1 MARFYERVVRPILFL
16 RDPELAHQSAAFLL
30 RILGR
35 CPSAFVR
42 WMGRSDRHR
51 TSRSVELF
59 GVSFPNAV
67 GLAAGVD
74 KNACFWKAAAALGF
88 GHVEIGTVT
97 HRAQPGNP
105 LPRLFRYPDHEAII
119 NRMGFNNDGAAVV
132 ASRLRAGDA
141 HKNRI
146 IPLGVN
152 IGRSKVTSL
161 DLAAEDYRSSFR
173 LLADYADYCTV
184 NVSSPNTPELRRLQ
198 GHGFLP
204 GLLRVLQEEN
214 RARARKP
221 KKRPIPLLVKIA
233 PDLDFD
239 DIDQVLEDAMDLEF
253 DGVVATNTTIA
264 REGSFAVVNEAGGLS
279 GAPLHARAVEV
290 VAHIHRVTSGE
301 FPVIGVGGVRDP
313 ETALRMVDAG
323 ASLVQ
328 VYTGLVYRGPSLA
341 HEIARALARD

>member
-16 RDPELAHQSAAFLL
+16 QDPELAHRNVTFLL
-30 RILGR
+30 RVLGR

-42 WMGRSDRHR
+42 WLGRTDRNLTQR
-51 TSRSVELF
+51 KVDLF
-59 GVSFPNAV
+59 GISFPNAV
-67 GLAAGVD
+67 GLAAGMD

-97 HRAQPGNP
+97 HRPQPGNP
-105 LPRLFRYPDHEAII
+105 VPRLFRYPQHQALV
-119 NRMGFNNDGAAVV
+119 NRMGFNNDGAEVV
-132 ASRLRAGDA
+132 AGRLRAGAA

-152 IGRSKVTSL
+152 IGKSKVTSL
-161 DLAAEDYRSSFR
+161 DLAAEDYRASFR

-198 GHGFLP
+198 GHRFLP
-204 GLLRVLQEEN
+204 GLLGVLQEEN
-214 RARARKP
+214 RERTGLPEKH
-221 KKRPIPLLVKIA
+221 PIPLLVKIA
-233 PDLDFD
+233 PDLDFQE
-239 DIDQVLEDAMDLEF
+239 IDQVLEDVMDLGF

-264 REGSFAVVNEAGGLS
+264 REGPFARLNEAGGLS

-290 VAHIHRVTSGE
+290 VAHIHRITSGG
-301 FPVIGVGGVRDP
+301 FPVIGVGGVRDAD
-313 ETALRMVDAG
+313 TARRMVDAG

-328 VYTGLVYRGPSLA
+328 VYTGLIYRGPSLA